1 MNNSL
6 SSLARALRGP
16 VLLITVGLLFAF
28 DQMLN
33 WSFSSTWPVLIIVL
47 GAMKLLE
54 SIAPKT
60 PTIPPPTTPANP
72 QQGIF

>member
-54 SIAPKT
+54 SVAPKT
-60 PTIPPPTTPANP
+60 PTTPPSTPANP
-72 QQGIF
+72 QQGVF